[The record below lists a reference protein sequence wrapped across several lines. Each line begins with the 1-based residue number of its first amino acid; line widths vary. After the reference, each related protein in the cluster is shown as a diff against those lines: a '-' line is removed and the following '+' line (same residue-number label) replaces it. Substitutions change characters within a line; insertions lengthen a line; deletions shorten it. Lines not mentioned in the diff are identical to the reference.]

1 MCEVAIVYELYDRL
15 VGKLFLTFGVDL
27 QDVEDC
33 KQDFYLKWIEVY
45 AIGFDEAKG
54 SLKKVINSILF
65 KRSLAYRKK
74 CQFDLIRKARGFD
87 GCNEE
92 DLVDCGNGFDDGLEG
107 TIERSVE
114 KLTLNGGNGN
124 GGRRKDFSKIF
135 DMMRNGCRQREIAE
149 MIGYSMGATN
159 RMTQSIE
166 RVVVGFAEN

>member
-1 MCEVAIVYELYDRL
+1 MPYFCDINMDDLGDIFGDFFGGSRD
-15 VGKLFLTFGVDL
+15 GRRTSRGVDMEASL
-27 QDVEDC
+27 S
-33 KQDFYLKWIEVY
+33 
-45 AIGFDEAKG
+45 IGFDEAKG

-135 DMMRNGCRQREIAE
+135 GMMRNGCRQREIAE

-166 RVVVGFAEN
+166 KVVVGFAEN